1 MKFFLSFVFVFTV
14 TSFVAYSQKAS
25 CAKFKLVEMA
35 ALLKF
40 NAGDFDTKVTGRC
53 YGFSKSGENET
64 GAYKIYSWTKD
75 AAAALPDI
83 IQYGTAKSTGIPYIS
98 YSTISMEK
106 YTHFKAE
113 IKKLKYLFISEET
126 KDKDQT
132 HFRYANGK
140 YNLLIILNA
149 TAGSY
154 RYTFTI
160 EEIRKPGI

>member
-1 MKFFLSFVFVFTV
+1 MKFFLLFVFVV
-14 TSFVAYSQKAS
+14 TSFTTYSQKAS

-53 YGFSKSGENET
+53 YGYSTSGENET
-64 GAYKIYSWTKD
+64 GNWKTYTWAKD
-75 AAAALPDI
+75 DSSLPDI

-98 YSTISMEK
+98 YSTVNLEK
-106 YTHFKAE
+106 YQHFKAE
-113 IKKLKYLFISEET
+113 IKKLKYLFVSEET
-126 KDKDQT
+126 KEKDKT
-132 HFRYANGK
+132 CFRYSNGK
-140 YNLLIILNA
+140 YDLQIILNA

-160 EEIRKPGI
+160 EEIRKLGI

>member
-1 MKFFLSFVFVFTV
+1 MKYFLLFVFVLFV
-14 TSFVAYSQKAS
+14 TSFTAYSQKAS
-25 CAKFKLVEMA
+25 CAKYKLVEMA

-53 YGFSKSGENET
+53 YGFSKSGESET
-64 GAYKIYSWTKD
+64 GAFKIYNWTKD
-75 AAAALPDI
+75 EAALPDI
-83 IQYGTAKSTGIPYIS
+83 IQYGTAKPTGIPYIS
-98 YSTISMEK
+98 YSTMNLEK

-113 IKKLKYLFISEET
+113 IKKLKFLFISEVT